1 MIPMKFEVSDLV
13 EMRSSMKT
21 HWEGE
26 DDTYYGIGIITS
38 VGSMCCTVDWIKLP
52 WGGIECLRAID
63 LELLR
68 KIEIK

>member
-1 MIPMKFEVSDLV
+1 MNPMKFEVSDLV
-13 EMRSSMKT
+13 EMRPSLNTYWDS
-21 HWEGE
+21 
-26 DDTYYGIGIITS
+26 DTYYGIGIITS

-52 WGGIECLRAID
+52 WGGVECLRAID